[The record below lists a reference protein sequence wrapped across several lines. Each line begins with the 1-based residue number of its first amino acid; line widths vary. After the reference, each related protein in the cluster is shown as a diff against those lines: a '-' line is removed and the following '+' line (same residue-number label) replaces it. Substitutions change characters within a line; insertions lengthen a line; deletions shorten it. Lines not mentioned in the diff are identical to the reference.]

1 MPILTFPLK
10 VSAQPWSDCAKRV
23 AIPINFLRL
32 LFWHQWCFRCRA
44 AHSRAVDSCVWG
56 TERPVQAPSHP
67 PTGADLPGKDRLTGR
82 GRWKH
87 MCDVNKEIRSG
98 SIRGKIMTALNNWR
112 ETVTLF
118 FLVYFCVNLNRP
130 YIHSFIYSL
139 SCYPVWYK
147 TRRRSCCRVREDGYR
162 TVSAQV
168 PAAGAALRG
177 VRAVGDPEPRGCCGE
192 ELRRHPAGVR
202 GEGLRHRHRTA
213 DSNLRWDSAF

>member
-1 MPILTFPLK
+1 MPILTFRLK
-10 VSAQPWSDCAKRV
+10 VSAQHWSDCAKRV
-23 AIPINFLRL
+23 AIPINFLLL
-32 LFWHQWCFRCRA
+32 LFWNESCFRCRA

-118 FLVYFCVNLNRP
+118 FFGLLLRESKP
-130 YIHSFIYSL
+130 AIHSFIHLFSKLL
-139 SCYPVWYK
+139 S
-147 TRRRSCCRVREDGYR
+147 
-162 TVSAQV
+162 
-168 PAAGAALRG
+168 
-177 VRAVGDPEPRGCCGE
+177 
-192 ELRRHPAGVR
+192 
-202 GEGLRHRHRTA
+202 GLI
-213 DSNLRWDSAF
+213 